1 MSEGRLLRASEF
13 LGILFIV
20 FAGSLLHF
28 TYQMS
33 GGNPVVAVFSAVN
46 ESLWEHLKLAF
57 WPATLLAAAQYARL
71 RKAYPLLLLGKT
83 VGILSMPL
91 IIIAGYYSYTLFVP
105 HNLAADI
112 GLFVASVVAGQAIS
126 YRIVSKTRDKAPK
139 AWYSTTALA
148 IVAMASLFAIFTFNP
163 PQIELFRD
171 PVTGGFGPSLR

>member
-1 MSEGRLLRASEF
+1 MEKRLLRTSEL
-13 LGILFIV
+13 LGIPFIV

-57 WPATLLAAAQYARL
+57 WPATILAAAQYFRL
-71 RKAYPLLLLGKT
+71 RKAYPALLLGKT

-91 IIIAGYYSYTLFVP
+91 IIVAGFYGYTLFIP

-112 GLFVASVVAGQAIS
+112 GLFIASVIAGQAIS
-126 YRIVSKTRDKAPK
+126 YRIISKTGGESPK
-139 AWYSTTALA
+139 AWHSATGLAL
-148 IVAMASLFAIFTFNP
+148 VAMAALFAVFTFNP

-171 PVTGGFGPSLR
+171 PVTGGFGPHLH